1 MNRPIQ
7 QAARFWSLSHPRQ
20 SVAVL
25 DAHSGLQKTYGE
37 LRSDVERAALAMAR
51 HTHKPLC
58 LLIAQN
64 RYECLVSYLA
74 ALTLG
79 NALIVADAGL
89 NRDLYAGL
97 IAAYQPEF
105 IFASSPDLA
114 MPQYQKIECPGYP
127 GAGIWAHQGD
137 ARQGG
142 IHPSLAVLLSTSG
155 STGSAKLVRLTAAN
169 LQANAESIVAYLGLG
184 PEEKPITSLPMA
196 YSYGLSIIN
205 SHLLAGATLTL
216 TEHGVLRR
224 EFWDS
229 VDRHGCTS
237 FAGVPYSYQMLLE
250 TGLLSKRGRTLRT
263 FTQAGGR
270 LSDSHIRQVHRLAL
284 DRGAR
289 FFVMYGQTEATA
301 RISYVPCEQLADKIG
316 SIGIAIP
323 NGSLRLDAQGE
334 LIYTGP
340 NVMMG
345 YAECR
350 TDLAKGDELHDVL
363 RTGDL
368 ARQDADGF
376 FYLTGRRGRFLK
388 LFGKRFNL
396 EELELFLQSRCA
408 ARVACFGHDDLL
420 MVAIEGEQGNLAATA
435 LRDTFRLPAGAF
447 RIVSVPG
454 LPRTSNGKIDYPL
467 LAATYAHRG
476 TGTAEAG

>member
-7 QAARFWSLSHPRQ
+7 QAARFWSLQHPAQ
-20 SVAVL
+20 ALAVV

-37 LRSDVERAALAMAR
+37 LRRDVERAALAMPR
-51 HTHKPLC
+51 RTHKALC

-64 RYECLVSYLA
+64 RYESIVSYLA
-74 ALTLG
+74 ALTRG
-79 NALIVADAGL
+79 DALVVADASVS
-89 NRDLYAGL
+89 RELYAGL
-97 IAAYQPEF
+97 VATYHPEF
-105 IFASSPDLA
+105 IFTSSPDLA
-114 MPQYQKIECPGYP
+114 IPQYRKIDSPGDP
-127 GAGIWAHQGD
+127 GAGIWEREGD
-137 ARQGG
+137 ARHSG
-142 IHPSLAVLLSTSG
+142 IHPSLAILLSTSG
-155 STGSAKLVRLTAAN
+155 STGSAKLVRLTLAN

-196 YSYGLSIIN
+196 YSYGLSVIN

-229 VDRHGCTS
+229 VDRHACTS
-237 FAGVPYSYQMLLE
+237 FSGVPYSYQMLVE

-270 LSDSHIRQVHRLAL
+270 LAESHMRQVHRVAL
-284 DRGAR
+284 ERGAR

-301 RISYVPCEQLADKIG
+301 RISYVPSEHLGDKIG
-316 SIGIAIP
+316 SVGIAIP
-323 NGSLRLDAQGE
+323 NGALQLDAGGE

-350 TDLAKGDELHDVL
+350 ADLAKGDELQGVL

-368 ARQDADGF
+368 ARQDEDGY
-376 FYLTGRRGRFLK
+376 FYLTGRKGRFLK
-388 LFGKRFNL
+388 MFGKRFNL
-396 EELELFLQSRCA
+396 EEIELLLQRSGPA
-408 ARVACFGHDDLL
+408 GLACFGHDDLL
-420 MVAIEGEQGNLAATA
+420 LVAIEGDQGSAASKT
-435 LRDTFRLPAGAF
+435 LRETFRLPTEAF
-447 RIVSVPG
+447 RIVAVPQ
-454 LPRTSNGKIDYPL
+454 LPRTANGKIDYPL
-467 LAATYAHRG
+467 LAVTYAHRAREEG
-476 TGTAEAG
+476 R